1 MVDAVVQGIL
11 LGGLYALLAAGL
23 TLVFGV
29 MKVVNLAH
37 GDFIVMAGYLT
48 LVLVGATDLNPLL
61 VAPVVAVL
69 MGAVGY
75 GLQRGV
81 INLSL
86 GGGIV
91 PPLIVTFGLS
101 IIIQNALQE
110 IFSADTQGLDAGPIE
125 LSSIRLGD
133 VVTIGWFPLLTLL
146 VAVLVLLGL
155 HGMLSKTSLGRAFR
169 AVSDDPEA
177 ARMMGVQTKHVF
189 SIATAVAMVVV
200 GIGGVMLGIRTQF
213 DASLGPAR
221 LIFAF
226 EAVIIGGMGSLWGTL
241 AGGVVL
247 GVAQN
252 VGAHL
257 SPGWSELGGHLVFL
271 AVLAYR
277 PQGLFGQVTS

>member
-69 MGAVGY
+69 MGAFGY
-75 GLQRGV
+75 ALQRGV

-86 GGGIV
+86 GAGII

-125 LSSIRLGD
+125 LSRIRLGD
-133 VVTIGWFPLLTLL
+133 VVTIGWFPLLTFLL
-146 VAVLVLLGL
+146 AVLVLLGL
-155 HGMLSKTSLGRAFR
+155 HAMMRKTSLGRAFR

-177 ARMMGVQTKHVF
+177 ARMMGVQTKQVF

-200 GIGGVMLGIRTQF
+200 GIGGVILGIRTQF
-213 DASLGPAR
+213 DPSVGPAR

-226 EAVIIGGMGSLWGTL
+226 EAVIIGGLGSLWGTL

-277 PQGLFGQVTS
+277 PQGLFGQVAS

>member
-29 MKVVNLAH
+29 MRVVNLAH
-37 GDFIVMAGYLT
+37 GDLIVMAGYLT
-48 LVLVGATDLNPLL
+48 LVLVEATGLNPLSVAPL
-61 VAPVVAVL
+61 VAIL

-86 GGGIV
+86 GSGII

-110 IFSADTQGLDAGPIE
+110 IFSADTKGLDAGRIE

-133 VVTIGWFPLLTLL
+133 VVTIGWFPLLTFLL
-146 VAVLVLLGL
+146 AVVVLLGL
-155 HGMLSKTSLGRAFR
+155 HGMLSSTSLGRAFR
-169 AVSDDPEA
+169 AVSDDPET

-200 GIGGVMLGIRTQF
+200 GIGGVILGIRTQF
-213 DASLGPAR
+213 DPSLGPAR

-226 EAVIIGGMGSLWGTL
+226 EAVIIGGLGSLWGTL

-247 GVAQN
+247 GIAQN

-277 PQGLFGQVTS
+277 PQGLFGRVTS

>member
-1 MVDAVVQGIL
+1 MVDAVVQGLL

-23 TLVFGV
+23 TVVFGV
-29 MKVVNLAH
+29 MRVVNLAH
-37 GDFIVMAGYLT
+37 GDLIVMAGYLT
-48 LVLVGATDLNPLL
+48 LVLVDATGLNPLL
-61 VAPVVAVL
+61 FAPIVALL

-86 GGGIV
+86 GSGII
-91 PPLIVTFGLS
+91 PPLIITFGLS
-101 IIIQNALQE
+101 IIIQNGLQE
-110 IFSADTQGLDAGPIE
+110 AFSADTQGLDAGPIE
-125 LSSIRLGD
+125 LASIRLGD
-133 VVTIGWFPLLTLL
+133 IVTIGWFPLITFVLA
-146 VAVLVLLGL
+146 VAVLFGL
-155 HGMLSKTSLGRAFR
+155 HLVLSRTSLGRAFR
-169 AVSDDPEA
+169 AVSDDQET
-177 ARMMGVQTKHVF
+177 ARMMGVQTKKVF
-189 SIATAVAMVVV
+189 STATAIAMLVV
-200 GIGGVMLGIRTQF
+200 GIGGVILGIRTQF
-213 DASLGPAR
+213 DPSLGPAR

-241 AGGVVL
+241 AGGIVL

-271 AVLAYR
+271 AILAYR

>member
-48 LVLVGATDLNPLL
+48 LVLVGATDLNPFV

-75 GLQRGV
+75 ALQRGV

-86 GGGIV
+86 GGGII

-133 VVTIGWFPLLTLL
+133 VVTIGWFPLLTFLL
-146 VAVLVLLGL
+146 AVLVLLGL

-189 SIATAVAMVVV
+189 SIATAVAMVVI
-200 GIGGVMLGIRTQF
+200 GIGGVILGIRTQF
-213 DASLGPAR
+213 DPSLGPAR

-277 PQGLFGQVTS
+277 PQGLFGQVNS

>member
-11 LGGLYALLAAGL
+11 LGGLYALLASGL

-86 GGGIV
+86 GGGII
-91 PPLIVTFGLS
+91 PPIIVTFGLS

-133 VVTIGWFPLLTLL
+133 VVTIGWFPLLTFL

-155 HGMLSKTSLGRAFR
+155 HGTLSKTSLGRAFR

-189 SIATAVAMVVV
+189 AIATAVAMVVV
-200 GIGGVMLGIRTQF
+200 GIGGVILGIRTQF
-213 DASLGPAR
+213 DPSLGPAR

-241 AGGVVL
+241 GGGVVL